1 MTTKVVDTQWA
12 NEHKF
17 LTSLMKDKNTAVSVV
32 DGLDILS
39 PKLGSGHYYKEKV
52 AKKKI
57 VLHYTVG
64 DCKSAYN
71 TLTDQSQKVS
81 VSYLVSREGK
91 VICLFDDAYWSY
103 HLGAG
108 AVGGNKAMSSESIG
122 IEIANF
128 GPLTRNG
135 YELHTCYSTD
145 KKPQVYCDIGDTN
158 NYIYLKNGF
167 KGYNYFA
174 KPTHEQ
180 LEAVEKLVRWLCGK
194 HSIPVAQLADKERYE
209 VFADATAAKRFSG
222 ICTHIN
228 FRKDGKW
235 DIEPM
240 FFDT

>member
-1 MTTKVVDTQWA
+1 MTKVVDTQWA

-17 LTSLMKDKNTAVSVV
+17 LATLTKDKNTKQSNLGGVE
-32 DGLDILS
+32 IIS
-39 PKLGSGHYYKEKV
+39 PKLGTGHYYKEKTT
-52 AKKKI
+52 KKKI

-71 TLTDQSQKVS
+71 TLINQSEKVS

-91 VICLFDDAYWSY
+91 VIKLFDDFYWSY

-135 YELHTCYSTD
+135 YELHTCYSTE

-158 NYIYLKNGF
+158 HYIYIKEGF
-167 KGYNYFA
+167 RGYQYFA
-174 KPTHEQ
+174 KPTSEQ
-180 LEAVEKLVRWLCGK
+180 IEAVMKLTKFLCEK
-194 HSIPVAQLADKERYE
+194 HDIPYCQLSENDRYE
-209 VFADATAAKRFSG
+209 VFGSATTAKRFSG
-222 ICTHIN
+222 VCTHIN
-228 FRKDGKW
+228 FRETGKW
-235 DIEPM
+235 DIEPC
-240 FFDT
+240 FFNS